1 MKIVIFR
8 LFCVLFF
15 VCFLPAGIFAESD
28 KDLNSIEKEKTKLI
42 LTVDE
47 AVKRALE
54 THVDIQQ
61 SAIKLEQ
68 SKRECSHSWN
78 KVLPSVSVTGSV
90 SEKQGWKDLESDTVS
105 ASVGGS
111 ASLSLNTYTKTAQIQ
126 KKIINCISIMCVMRT
141 KLS

>member
-28 KDLNSIEKEKTKLI
+28 KDLNSTEKEKTKLI

-78 KVLPSVSVTGSV
+78 KVLPSV

>member
-28 KDLNSIEKEKTKLI
+28 KDLNSTEKEKTKLI

-68 SKRECSHSWN
+68 SKRECGHSWN
-78 KVLPSVSVTGSV
+78 KVLPSVSVTGYV

-105 ASVGGS
+105 ASVGDS

>member
-28 KDLNSIEKEKTKLI
+28 KDLNSTEKEKTKLI

-126 KKIINCISIMCVMRT
+126 KKIIICISIMCVMRT

>member
-28 KDLNSIEKEKTKLI
+28 KDLNSTEKEKTKLI
-42 LTVDE
+42 LTVNE

-78 KVLPSVSVTGSV
+78 KVLPSV

>member
-28 KDLNSIEKEKTKLI
+28 KDLNSTEKEKTKLI

-126 KKIINCISIMCVMRT
+126 KKIINSISIMCVMRT

>member
-28 KDLNSIEKEKTKLI
+28 KDLNSTEKEKTKLI

-90 SEKQGWKDLESDTVS
+90 SEKQGWK
-105 ASVGGS
+105 
-111 ASLSLNTYTKTAQIQ
+111 NYKYFF
-126 KKIINCISIMCVMRT
+126 CCW
-141 KLS
+141 

>member
-28 KDLNSIEKEKTKLI
+28 KDLNSTEKEKTKLI

-78 KVLPSVSVTGSV
+78 KVLPSVSVTCSV

>member
-28 KDLNSIEKEKTKLI
+28 KDLNSTKLI

-61 SAIKLEQ
+61 RQ
-68 SKRECSHSWN
+68 
-78 KVLPSVSVTGSV
+78 
-90 SEKQGWKDLESDTVS
+90 
-105 ASVGGS
+105 
-111 ASLSLNTYTKTAQIQ
+111 
-126 KKIINCISIMCVMRT
+126 
-141 KLS
+141 

>member
-28 KDLNSIEKEKTKLI
+28 KDLNSTEKEKTKLI
-42 LTVDE
+42 LTVNE

-105 ASVGGS
+105 PSVGGS

>member
-8 LFCVLFF
+8 LFCVLCF

-28 KDLNSIEKEKTKLI
+28 KDLNSTEKEKTKLI
-42 LTVDE
+42 LTVNE

>member
-28 KDLNSIEKEKTKLI
+28 KDLNSTEKGKTKLI

>member
-28 KDLNSIEKEKTKLI
+28 KDLNSTEKEKTKLI

-78 KVLPSVSVTGSV
+78 KVLTSVSVTGSV

>member
-28 KDLNSIEKEKTKLI
+28 KDLNSTEKEKTKLI

-90 SEKQGWKDLESDTVS
+90 SEKQRWKDLESDTVS